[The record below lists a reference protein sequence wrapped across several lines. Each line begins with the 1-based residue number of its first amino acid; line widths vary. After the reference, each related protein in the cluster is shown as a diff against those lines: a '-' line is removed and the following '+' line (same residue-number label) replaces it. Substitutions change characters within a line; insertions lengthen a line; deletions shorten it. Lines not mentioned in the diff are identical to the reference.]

1 MNKKLMLSL
10 GAALATTLVA
20 AGGTYALF
28 SATAPASAPIT
39 AGNLCLDSARDA
51 FDTVPGPMFYMTA
64 AQGMT
69 SHGELGKYPTAEVS
83 PNSPAGYIPPT
94 PGGWAPGDSVTR
106 TLTVYN
112 GRADCGTT
120 SLEAKLVSISANWHA
135 GSGSYDP
142 LADKLQVTVLAQPA
156 AGGGGSVTVAQGSLR
171 QFMQPGGVQV
181 LYPGG
186 GGHPLI
192 PAWLGGPM
200 PNLQMQFQVN
210 FDLDTPNAYQ
220 DKTAIVDFSVY
231 AEQARNNP

>member
-1 MNKKLMLSL
+1 MNKKLLLSL
-10 GAALATTLVA
+10 GAVVATTAVA
-20 AGGTYALF
+20 AGSTYALF
-28 SATAPASAPIT
+28 SATKPASTPIT
-39 AGNLCLDSARDA
+39 AGHLCLDSVRDA

-64 AQGMT
+64 AQGAT
-69 SHGELGKYPTAEVS
+69 PSQLGRYPTAEVS
-83 PNSPAGYIPPT
+83 PNSPPGYIPPT

-112 GRADCGTT
+112 GRADCGGT
-120 SLEAKLVSISANWHA
+120 SLEAKLISISANWHA

-156 AGGGGSVTVAQGSLR
+156 SGGGGANVTVAQGSLR

-181 LYPGG
+181 LYPAG

-192 PAWLGGPM
+192 PAWLGGPQ

-220 DKTAIVDFSVY
+220 DKTAIVDFTVY